1 MSATPPMSANAPV
14 SSRGE
19 TETVVVGAGPAGLTA
34 ALALARYRQRVVLV
48 DSRRAPRNSAS
59 GGVHGH
65 VGLDGATPAE
75 IRSRAW
81 KELSRYA
88 TVELVEADVD
98 GVRTTD
104 GGRFQVGLDS
114 GDTVE
119 AATVLLATG
128 VMDIHPADVEGFSAC
143 WGRSVI
149 HCPFC
154 LGEENADRR
163 WGVVVDNAE
172 LAMFSAV
179 AFRAWS
185 SDTVAICRESM
196 PGVEGARTAAQSM
209 GGDVVTGTISRLH
222 HRQGALYA
230 VEFDDGR
237 VLERETLVWTPAQ
250 RQQPVVARAIDE
262 LKLTADDEGYLT
274 VDDMQCTN
282 VPGLYA
288 AGDLAS
294 RWKQSFTS
302 AAAAGATAAEAIHAS
317 LILSAVRH

>member
-1 MSATPPMSANAPV
+1 MSSN
-14 SSRGE
+14 SE

-48 DSRRAPRNSAS
+48 DSPRAPRNSAS

-65 VGLDGATPAE
+65 VGLDGAPPAE

-88 TVELVEADVD
+88 TVELREADVE

-104 GGRFQVGLDS
+104 GGRFHVALDN

-119 AATVLLATG
+119 APTVLLATG
-128 VMDIHPADVEGFSAC
+128 VVDIHPEQVDGFSDC

-154 LGEENADRR
+154 LGEENAGRR

-172 LAMFSAV
+172 LATFSAV

-185 SDTVAICRESM
+185 SDTVAICHESM
-196 PGVEGARTAAQSM
+196 PGLVGARTAARSM
-209 GGDVVTGTISRLH
+209 GGDVVTGTISRLL
-222 HRQGALYA
+222 HRAGALYA

-250 RQQPVVARAIDE
+250 RQQPVVARAVDE
-262 LKLTADDEGYLT
+262 LKLTVDDAGYLS
-274 VDDMQCTN
+274 VDDTQCTG

-294 RWKQSFTS
+294 RWKQSFTA

-317 LILSAVRH
+317 LIMNAVRG